1 MKNTEIIFKEN
12 GFGEILLFSDEKKAG
27 EMAISVRGQ
36 KLTVYHTEVYPE
48 FEGNGLAA
56 MLLDRLVG
64 YAKENGLKILPL
76 CPYVHA
82 QFRRH
87 PAQYAEVWLRRED

>member
-12 GFGEILLFSDEKKAG
+12 GFGEILLFSDESKAG
-27 EMAISVRGQ
+27 EMAISVRDK

-48 FEGNGLAA
+48 FEGNGFAA
-56 MLLDRLVG
+56 ILLERLVE
-64 YAKENGLKILPL
+64 YAKQNGLKILPL
-76 CPYVHA
+76 CPYVNA

-87 PAQYAEVWLRRED
+87 PGQYADVWLRREE